1 MKTFRELMEIVAPD
15 VKTDIRSLDATSFA
29 KKHGKTKT
37 EIKNT
42 FESAEEK
49 VPEPGREAVG
59 GRFTSRPPKSVIKPA
74 PQVTSE
80 EIEGIDEMDKS
91 QTPPGRD
98 GGEQFPPGPK
108 VSKKTIKA
116 VQKDPAKHLLDL
128 FAKQYAKKKMKEEAE
143 LDEAVNEKQIKK
155 DIDSGMSHDAVIG
168 KHANKKLSNTDEIRK
183 VIQRHAWNKRMKKE
197 QVEQIEEG
205 RPSQRHPLEGH
216 EYHKKTD
223 AELVYIA
230 KDAHKAAEAMKGHN
244 TTAENKYRDQ
254 ANDSAT
260 VRYFRQKSG
269 MPDWYKKKYGH
280 MKEEVE
286 QIQEIH
292 TPGTKVKVPHKGKM
306 MPGKVVRYDSGKGGY
321 SPAYVVDIGEYESKT
336 VPVHQVRKEE
346 VMVEISSNTL
356 KSYQQKVSNDA
367 MKHKMDPTKRSPEK
381 ANRSISGFS
390 KAQKRLEKG
399 MAEGA
404 PDLLKKEMP
413 LHRHAE
419 KLVAQNGVSKND
431 PDYHHHLG
439 NTIKHLRM
447 FGNIDLINKQDV
459 KEEVMVEGGQDN
471 AGGQYYDIKNSD
483 GTIGMGYKP
492 GKHYPSSSSR
502 IEIKSEPKHPLHG
515 KQVTNGKV
523 TGKLIGTEMQGQAA
537 KIKHSSGMIHHVD
550 AKEIRKADMKEE
562 AKDPKEY
569 GYEGDMA
576 MNQLQ
581 TIMRHAEYLMDMMK
595 PDTDL
600 PEWVQSKITLAADYI
615 QTSCDYMTS
624 EMKEEVEQ
632 IDEDMTKDVQKTKD
646 GGYWSKGT
654 KTATHYSG
662 KKTYEYK
669 KFDKEGKETGERH
682 YRDAQ
687 GNYMGE
693 AVEPP
698 FTPNKPKTSSVAGK
712 FGKGYSTA
720 RHLARMAMQKQVD
733 KLKKPVKES
742 MEESR
747 KAEIVKDI
755 VKKKKAASEDTF
767 QKDPELSSSLTKTQ

>member
-98 GGEQFPPGPK
+98 GGEQFAPGPK

-116 VQKDPAKHLLDL
+116 VQKDPAKHLSDL
-128 FAKQYAKKKMKEEAE
+128 FAKQYAKKKMKEEVEQIDENSDPKAE
-143 LDEAVNEKQIKK
+143 EAYKHYKKHVLPIHKKHGLSPEFAKAVNHHVAKYGSYQVWNHHGDAEGRDPHWFDSEKQKVKSIK
-155 DIDSGMSHDAVIG
+155 
-168 KHANKKLSNTDEIRK
+168 
-183 VIQRHAWNKRMKKE
+183 QKRGYE
-197 QVEQIEEG
+197 VSEEVEQIEEG

-260 VRYFRQKSG
+260 VRYFRQKNG

-280 MKEEVE
+280 M
-286 QIQEIH
+286 
-292 TPGTKVKVPHKGKM
+292 
-306 MPGKVVRYDSGKGGY
+306 
-321 SPAYVVDIGEYESKT
+321 
-336 VPVHQVRKEE
+336 KEE

-419 KLVAQNGVSKND
+419 KMVAQNGVSKND

-523 TGKLIGTEMQGQAA
+523 TGKLIGTEHQGRAA

-624 EMKEEVEQ
+624 EMKEETSPGEYNDPISRMRKKDNEQ
-632 IDEDMTKDVQKTKD
+632 KRSNVTDK
-646 GGYWSKGT
+646 
-654 KTATHYSG
+654 SG
-662 KKTYEYK
+662 AVHTPMSRV
-669 KFDKEGKETGERH
+669 RH
-682 YRDAQ
+682 I
-687 GNYMGE
+687 
-693 AVEPP
+693 
-698 FTPNKPKTSSVAGK
+698 
-712 FGKGYSTA
+712 
-720 RHLARMAMQKQVD
+720 ARMAMQKQVD

-742 MEESR
+742 LEESR

-755 VKKKKAASEDTF
+755 VKKKKAETEDTF

>member
-1 MKTFRELMEIVAPD
+1 MEIVAPD

-98 GGEQFPPGPK
+98 GGEQFAPGPK

-116 VQKDPAKHLLDL
+116 VQKDPAKHLSDL
-128 FAKQYAKKKMKEEAE
+128 FAKQYAKKKMKEEVEQIDENSDPKAE
-143 LDEAVNEKQIKK
+143 EAYKHYKKHVLPIHKKHGLSPEFAKAVNHHVAKYGSYQVWNHHGDAEGRDPHWFDSEKQKVKSIK
-155 DIDSGMSHDAVIG
+155 
-168 KHANKKLSNTDEIRK
+168 
-183 VIQRHAWNKRMKKE
+183 QKRGYE
-197 QVEQIEEG
+197 VSEEVEQIEEG

-280 MKEEVE
+280 MKEEV
-286 QIQEIH
+286 
-292 TPGTKVKVPHKGKM
+292 
-306 MPGKVVRYDSGKGGY
+306 
-321 SPAYVVDIGEYESKT
+321 
-336 VPVHQVRKEE
+336 
-346 VMVEISSNTL
+346 MVEISSNTL

-399 MAEGA
+399 VAEGA

-419 KLVAQNGVSKND
+419 KMVAQNGVSKND

-523 TGKLIGTEMQGQAA
+523 TGKLIGTEHQGRAA

-632 IDEDMTKDVQKTKD
+632 IDEDMTKDVQRTKD

-693 AVEPP
+693 EVEPP
-698 FTPNKPKTSSVAGK
+698 FTPNKPKTSAVAGK

-720 RHLARMAMQKQVD
+720 RHIARMAMQKQVD

-742 MEESR
+742 LEESR

-755 VKKKKAASEDTF
+755 VKKKKAETEDTF

>member
-1 MKTFRELMEIVAPD
+1 MEIVAPD
-15 VKTDIRSLDATSFA
+15 VKTDIKSLDATSFA

-42 FESAEEK
+42 FESVEEK

-80 EIEGIDEMDKS
+80 EIEEIEEMDKS

-116 VQKDPAKHLLDL
+116 VQKDPAKHLSDL
-128 FAKQYAKKKMKEEAE
+128 FAKQYAKKKIKEE
-143 LDEAVNEKQIKK
+143 
-155 DIDSGMSHDAVIG
+155 
-168 KHANKKLSNTDEIRK
+168 
-183 VIQRHAWNKRMKKE
+183 
-197 QVEQIEEG
+197 VEQIEEG

-260 VRYFRQKSG
+260 VRYFRQKNG

-280 MKEEVE
+280 MKEEV
-286 QIQEIH
+286 
-292 TPGTKVKVPHKGKM
+292 
-306 MPGKVVRYDSGKGGY
+306 
-321 SPAYVVDIGEYESKT
+321 
-336 VPVHQVRKEE
+336 
-346 VMVEISSNTL
+346 MVEISSNTL
-356 KSYQQKVSNDA
+356 KNYQQKVSNDA

-399 MAEGA
+399 
-404 PDLLKKEMP
+404 
-413 LHRHAE
+413 
-419 KLVAQNGVSKND
+419 VA
-431 PDYHHHLG
+431 
-439 NTIKHLRM
+439 
-447 FGNIDLINKQDV
+447 
-459 KEEVMVEGGQDN
+459 EEVMVEGGHDN

-492 GKHYPSSSSR
+492 GKHHPSSPSR

-523 TGKLIGTEMQGQAA
+523 TGRLIGTEMQGQAA

-624 EMKEEVEQ
+624 EMKEEVE
-632 IDEDMTKDVQKTKD
+632 
-646 GGYWSKGT
+646 
-654 KTATHYSG
+654 
-662 KKTYEYK
+662 
-669 KFDKEGKETGERH
+669 
-682 YRDAQ
+682 
-687 GNYMGE
+687 
-693 AVEPP
+693 PP
-698 FTPNKPKTSSVAGK
+698 FTPNKPKTKVISGK
-712 FGKGYSTA
+712 SGKGYSTA

-742 MEESR
+742 LEESR

-755 VKKKKAASEDTF
+755 VKKKKAETEDTF

>member
-1 MKTFRELMEIVAPD
+1 MKTFRELMEIVASD
-15 VKTDIRSLDATSFA
+15 VKTDIKSLDATSFA

-80 EIEGIDEMDKS
+80 EIERIDEMDKS

-128 FAKQYAKKKMKEEAE
+128 FAKQYAKKKMKEE
-143 LDEAVNEKQIKK
+143 
-155 DIDSGMSHDAVIG
+155 
-168 KHANKKLSNTDEIRK
+168 
-183 VIQRHAWNKRMKKE
+183 
-197 QVEQIEEG
+197 VEQIEEG

-223 AELVYIA
+223 AELVHIA
-230 KDAHKAAEAMKGHN
+230 KDAHKAAEAMKSHN

-280 MKEEVE
+280 M
-286 QIQEIH
+286 
-292 TPGTKVKVPHKGKM
+292 
-306 MPGKVVRYDSGKGGY
+306 
-321 SPAYVVDIGEYESKT
+321 
-336 VPVHQVRKEE
+336 KEE

-399 MAEGA
+399 VAEGA

-419 KLVAQNGVSKND
+419 KMVAQNGVSKND

-523 TGKLIGTEMQGQAA
+523 TGKLIGTEHQGRAA

-600 PEWVQSKITLAADYI
+600 PEWVQSKITLATDYL

-742 MEESR
+742 LEESR

-755 VKKKKAASEDTF
+755 VKKKKAATEDTF

>member
-1 MKTFRELMEIVAPD
+1 MKSFKELMEIVAPD
-15 VKTDIRSLDATSFA
+15 VKTDLKGLDATSFA
-29 KKHGKTKT
+29 KKHGKSKT

-59 GRFTSRPPKSVIKPA
+59 GRFTSRPPKSVIRPA
-74 PQVTSE
+74 PQVASE
-80 EIEGIDEMDKS
+80 E
-91 QTPPGRD
+91 
-98 GGEQFPPGPK
+98 
-108 VSKKTIKA
+108 
-116 VQKDPAKHLLDL
+116 
-128 FAKQYAKKKMKEEAE
+128 
-143 LDEAVNEKQIKK
+143 
-155 DIDSGMSHDAVIG
+155 
-168 KHANKKLSNTDEIRK
+168 
-183 VIQRHAWNKRMKKE
+183 
-197 QVEQIEEG
+197 VEQIEEG

-230 KDAHKAAEAMKGHN
+230 KDAHKAAEAMKSHN

-260 VRYFRQKSG
+260 VRYFRQKNG

-280 MKEEVE
+280 MKEDIERVE
-286 QIQEIH
+286 EMDKSQ
-292 TPGTKVKVPHKGKM
+292 TP
-306 MPGKVVRYDSGKGGY
+306 PGRDGGY
-321 SPAYVVDIGEYESKT
+321 QFAPGPKVSKKDIEAVKKNPAKHLSDLFAKEYAKKKM
-336 VPVHQVRKEE
+336 KEE
-346 VMVEISSNTL
+346 V
-356 KSYQQKVSNDA
+356 
-367 MKHKMDPTKRSPEK
+367 
-381 ANRSISGFS
+381 
-390 KAQKRLEKG
+390 
-399 MAEGA
+399 
-404 PDLLKKEMP
+404 
-413 LHRHAE
+413 
-419 KLVAQNGVSKND
+419 
-431 PDYHHHLG
+431 
-439 NTIKHLRM
+439 
-447 FGNIDLINKQDV
+447 
-459 KEEVMVEGGQDN
+459 
-471 AGGQYYDIKNSD
+471 
-483 GTIGMGYKP
+483 
-492 GKHYPSSSSR
+492 
-502 IEIKSEPKHPLHG
+502 
-515 KQVTNGKV
+515 
-523 TGKLIGTEMQGQAA
+523 
-537 KIKHSSGMIHHVD
+537 VD
-550 AKEIRKADMKEE
+550 E

-600 PEWVQSKITLAADYI
+600 PEWVQSKITLATDYL

-742 MEESR
+742 LEESR

-755 VKKKKAASEDTF
+755 VKKKKAATEDTF